1 MALIVKKKSTPI
13 FTSHSYNKSKLESKV
28 DKIIN
33 DTIKEKIFN
42 LLEINRVVY
51 LRKVEYFPIFTI
63 DKSDKEKVLK
73 TIMMRVK
80 NKHMKFRE
88 ISLKEIQIS
97 GISFLEFNNFL
108 IDNGAKEVFNYNMQL
123 ENL

>member
-42 LLEINRVVY
+42 LLEINRVIY

-63 DKSDKEKVLK
+63 DTSDKEKVLK

-88 ISLKEIQIS
+88 MSLKEIQIS